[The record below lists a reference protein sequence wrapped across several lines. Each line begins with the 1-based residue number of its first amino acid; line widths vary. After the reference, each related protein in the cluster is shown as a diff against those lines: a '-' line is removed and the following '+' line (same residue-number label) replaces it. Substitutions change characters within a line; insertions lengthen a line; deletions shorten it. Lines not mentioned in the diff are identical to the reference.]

1 MPYINDG
8 LNLRVL
14 ATIVL
19 SGTCYD
25 LSKRE
30 LYHMEVAWFTL
41 NLRLLR
47 TEVMDTLLYG
57 RVARN
62 LGQGH
67 FADLR
72 TAH

>member
-1 MPYINDG
+1 
-8 LNLRVL
+8 
-14 ATIVL
+14 
-19 SGTCYD
+19 
-25 LSKRE
+25 
-30 LYHMEVAWFTL
+30 MEDASFTL
-41 NLRLLR
+41 KVRLLT
-47 TEVMDTLLYG
+47 TEVMDTVLYE